1 MMPPGAPPFPPNG
14 MPPPGL
20 GPPPGGFGGGLGG
33 GNFPPFPP
41 PSGAMP
47 PFAPKNL
54 AATSL
59 QMDRGSNMD
68 NSREDNVAVRA
79 NGDANGADDSTSS
92 YPSSQPV
99 PPTIHPDRLRMM
111 GSGTRS

>member
-20 GPPPGGFGGGLGG
+20 GPPPGGYGGGS
-33 GNFPPFPP
+33 FPPFPP

-68 NSREDNVAVRA
+68 NSMEDNVAVR
-79 NGDANGADDSTSS
+79 ANGADDSTSS

-111 GSGTRS
+111 GSGTRP